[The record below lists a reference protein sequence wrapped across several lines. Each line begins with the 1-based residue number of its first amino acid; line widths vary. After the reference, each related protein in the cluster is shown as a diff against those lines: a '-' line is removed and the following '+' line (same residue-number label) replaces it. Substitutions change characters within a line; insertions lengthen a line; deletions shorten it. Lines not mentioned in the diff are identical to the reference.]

1 MWPSL
6 LTSHDGWRALD
17 LLLWLRS
24 YMYYTCL
31 SAYALYNVIYSV
43 VVYRQQLGWCGE
55 VPTAAV
61 VSGIR
66 WYLAVAGV
74 LTREHE

>member
-1 MWPSL
+1 M
-6 LTSHDGWRALD
+6 
-17 LLLWLRS
+17 
-24 YMYYTCL
+24 
-31 SAYALYNVIYSV
+31 YSV
-43 VVYRQQLGWCGE
+43 VVYRQQLMGWCGE

-74 LTREHE
+74 LTREYE